1 MLTLYRVFQ
10 AGSYFLHIVDTA
22 ILVYVVLSW
31 FRPSFRFF
39 YWLTSFVAP
48 FIRPFRR
55 LSEWIMLRTRVPL
68 DFSCWFAVIGLQ
80 IINWVWW
87 RLYYLLRVIT

>member
-39 YWLTSFVAP
+39 YWLTNFVAP

-55 LSEWIMLRTRVPL
+55 LSEWIMCRTRIPL
-68 DFSCWFAVIGLQ
+68 DFSCWFAMIGISIVDQLL
-80 IINWVWW
+80 W
-87 RLYYLLRVIT
+87 RIYALLRLIR

>member
-10 AGSYFLHIVDTA
+10 AGSYVLQIVDTA

-39 YWLTSFVAP
+39 YWLSNFVAP

-55 LSEWIMLRTRVPL
+55 LSEWIMVRTRIPL

-80 IINWVWW
+80 IINAVWW
-87 RLYYLLRVIT
+87 RLYYLLRMIT

>member
-10 AGSYFLHIVDTA
+10 AGSYFLQIVDTA

-39 YWLTSFVAP
+39 YWLSNFVAP

-55 LSEWIMLRTRVPL
+55 MSEWIMVRTRIPL
-68 DFSCWFAVIGLQ
+68 DFSCWFAIIGLQ
-80 IINWVWW
+80 IINAVWW
-87 RLYYLLRVIT
+87 RLYYLLRMIT

>member
-10 AGSYFLHIVDTA
+10 AVSYFLYIVEMA
-22 ILVYVVLSW
+22 ILLYVVLSW
-31 FRPSFRFF
+31 FRPRFRFF
-39 YWLTSFVAP
+39 SWLSNFVAP

-55 LSEWIMLRTRVPL
+55 LSERIMLRTRIPL
-68 DFSCWFAVIGLQ
+68 DFSCWFAIIGLQ

-87 RLYYLLRVIT
+87 RLYYLLRIIT

>member
-10 AGSYFLHIVDTA
+10 AGSYFLQIVDTA

-39 YWLTSFVAP
+39 YWLSNFVAP

-55 LSEWIMLRTRVPL
+55 LSEWIMVRTRIPL
-68 DFSCWFAVIGLQ
+68 DFSCWFAIIGLQ
-80 IINWVWW
+80 IINAVWW
-87 RLYYLLRVIT
+87 RLYYLLRMIT

>member
-1 MLTLYRVFQ
+1 MLTLFRVFQ
-10 AGSYFLHIVDTA
+10 AGSYFLHIVDVA

-39 YWLTSFVAP
+39 YWLSSFVSP
-48 FIRPFRR
+48 FIRPFRG
-55 LSEWIMLRTRVPL
+55 LSEWIMRRTGIPL

-80 IINWVWW
+80 IINRLWW
-87 RLYYLLRVIT
+87 WLYYLLRAIT

>member
-10 AGSYFLHIVDTA
+10 AGSYFLNIVDTA

-39 YWLTSFVAP
+39 YWLSNFVAP

-55 LSEWIMLRTRVPL
+55 LSEWIMVRTRIPL
-68 DFSCWFAVIGLQ
+68 DFSCWFAIIGLQ
-80 IINWVWW
+80 IINAVWW
-87 RLYYLLRVIT
+87 RLYYLLRMIT

>member
-10 AGSYFLHIVDTA
+10 AGSYFLQIVDTA

-39 YWLTSFVAP
+39 YWLSNFVAP

-55 LSEWIMLRTRVPL
+55 LSEWIMLRTRIPL
-68 DFSCWFAVIGLQ
+68 DFSCWFAIIGLQ
-80 IINWVWW
+80 IINAVWW
-87 RLYYLLRVIT
+87 RLYYLLRMIT

>member
-10 AGSYFLHIVDTA
+10 AVSYFLYVVEMA
-22 ILVYVVLSW
+22 ILIYAVLSW

-39 YWLTSFVAP
+39 YWLTNFVSP

-55 LSEWIMLRTRVPL
+55 LSEWIMLRIRIPL
-68 DFSCWFAVIGLQ
+68 DFSCWFAIIGIQ
-80 IINWVWW
+80 IINWLWG
-87 RLYYLLRVIT
+87 RLYLLLRMIT

>member
-10 AGSYFLHIVDTA
+10 AGSYFLQIVDTA

-39 YWLTSFVAP
+39 YWLSNFVAP

-55 LSEWIMLRTRVPL
+55 LSEWIMVRTRSPL
-68 DFSCWFAVIGLQ
+68 DFSCWFAIIGLQ
-80 IINWVWW
+80 IINAVWW
-87 RLYYLLRVIT
+87 RLYYLLRMIT

>member
-10 AGSYFLHIVDTA
+10 AGSCFLQIVDTA

-31 FRPSFRFF
+31 FRPRFKLF
-39 YWLTSFVAP
+39 FWLENFVAP
-48 FIRPFRR
+48 FVRPFRR
-55 LSEWIMLRTRVPL
+55 LSVWITSRTGIPL

-80 IINWVWW
+80 IINALWW
-87 RLYYLLRVIT
+87 RIYHLLRMIT

>member
-10 AGSYFLHIVDTA
+10 AGSYFLQIVDTA

-39 YWLTSFVAP
+39 YWLSNFVAP

-55 LSEWIMLRTRVPL
+55 LSEWIMVRTRIPL

-80 IINWVWW
+80 IINAVWW
-87 RLYYLLRVIT
+87 RLYYLLRMIT

>member
-10 AGSYFLHIVDTA
+10 AGSYFLQIVDTA

-39 YWLTSFVAP
+39 YWLSNFVAP

-55 LSEWIMLRTRVPL
+55 LSEWIMVRTRIPL

-87 RLYYLLRVIT
+87 RLYVLLRMFT

>member
-10 AGSYFLHIVDTA
+10 AGSYFLQIVDTA

-39 YWLTSFVAP
+39 Y
-48 FIRPFRR
+48 
-55 LSEWIMLRTRVPL
+55 
-68 DFSCWFAVIGLQ
+68 
-80 IINWVWW
+80 
-87 RLYYLLRVIT
+87 